1 MYMDMM
7 NIAYETVYYICT
19 VFTTNKNR
27 AAVCLLTILKNEL
40 NSHFSLKKK
49 YNIIMPNR
57 EQTPRHVH
65 IYL

>member
-27 AAVCLLTILKNEL
+27 ADVCLLTILKNEL
-40 NSHFSLKKK
+40 NSHFSLKKIK
-49 YNIIMPNR
+49 HYNA
-57 EQTPRHVH
+57 
-65 IYL
+65 

>member
-27 AAVCLLTILKNEL
+27 ADVCLLTILKNEL
-40 NSHFSLKKK
+40 NSHLTKKK
-49 YNIIMPNR
+49 IKHYNA
-57 EQTPRHVH
+57 
-65 IYL
+65 